1 MEMPVTATPPPMIPA
16 VSRETSAGI
25 LSSARIV
32 SACILLSRL
41 LGLVRDVLLAGLF
54 GGGRVNDAFVL
65 ATLVPNLFRRFF
77 GEGALTA
84 AFIPAYADAIAN
96 KSRAEADR
104 FARSAMTLLALFLGV
119 VAAGGMGVCGGLART
134 LGDPKGRLVADLL
147 VVLLPYMPLIC
158 LVALVTG
165 ILNVHRHFL
174 LPALAS
180 SVLNLFEIAA
190 FFAVGWFAA
199 TEEGKARVIAWSITA
214 AGLGQLL
221 LQVPALRAHKVPL
234 APLPKWE
241 PGVKRMLATMA
252 PMTFGI
258 AVFQI
263 NVLVDN
269 AVAEAMVPGD
279 GAVSALYFANRLFNF
294 PIALIGLSIAQAAFP
309 EFADAFARGRREE
322 VAGALAKS
330 FRMVLVLAIPASVGL
345 CVLATPII
353 RMIFEH
359 GNFSEPMARR
369 SGAVLAFYGLGTW
382 AACAQHVITRAFFAA
397 RDAKTPAVLGAGAV
411 FFNLALN
418 LTFVHWWRE
427 AGLALATS
435 ITAAVQLVILCVLL
449 RRNVPEIRWLPIFGW
464 CVRPVLAAGAMAAA
478 ALGLLHVL
486 PNQKYVQGL
495 APVAAGAI
503 VYFAGALL
511 LRVPEA
517 REVFAFRRHSRNLP

>member
-1 MEMPVTATPPPMIPA
+1 MTATPPPAVAPA
-16 VSRETSAGI
+16 PPSSAPGI
-25 LSSARIV
+25 LSAARVV

-84 AFIPAYADAIAN
+84 AFIPTYSDVLAN
-96 KSRAEADR
+96 KSREEADR

-119 VAAGGMGVCGGLART
+119 LAAGGMGLCGVLSRT
-134 LGDPKGRLVADLL
+134 MGDPKARLVADLL

-180 SVLNLFEIAA
+180 SVLNIFEIAA

-221 LQVPALRAHKVPL
+221 LQIPALRAHKVPVL
-234 APLPKWE
+234 PLPRWE
-241 PGVKRMLATMA
+241 PGVGRVLATMA

-269 AVAEAMVPGD
+269 AVAEAFVPGD

-294 PIALIGLSIAQAAFP
+294 PIALIGIAIAQAAFP
-309 EFADAFARGRREE
+309 EFADAFARGKREDM
-322 VAGALAKS
+322 AASLAKS

-345 CVLATPII
+345 GVLATPII

-359 GNFSEPMARR
+359 GTFSHAMTLR
-369 SGAVLAFYGLGTW
+369 SGAVLAFYGIGTW
-382 AACAQHVITRAFFAA
+382 AACATHVITRAFFAS
-397 RDAKTPAVLGAGAV
+397 RNAKTPAMLGAAAV
-411 FFNLALN
+411 LLN
-418 LTFVHWWRE
+418 LVLNLVFVRFWAE

-435 ITAAVQLVILCVLL
+435 ITAGLQLIVLCALL
-449 RRNVPEIRWLPIFGW
+449 RRNVPEMRWAPVLGW
-464 CVRPVLAAGAMAAA
+464 SVRPVLASAAMAAA
-478 ALGLLHVL
+478 ALALLRVL
-486 PNQKYVQGL
+486 PGDRFIQGL
-495 APVAAGAI
+495 VPVAAGAV
-503 VYFAGALL
+503 VYFGASFV

-517 REVFAFRRHSRNLP
+517 RDVFAFRRRRAA

>member
-1 MEMPVTATPPPMIPA
+1 MPATPPPMPP
-16 VSRETSAGI
+16 VSPSATSTGI
-25 LSSARIV
+25 LSAARVV
-32 SACILLSRL
+32 SACILLSRV

-84 AFIPAYADAIAN
+84 AFIPAYSDALAN
-96 KSRAEADR
+96 KSREEADR
-104 FARSAMTLLALFLGV
+104 FARSAMTILALFLGV
-119 VAAGGMGVCGGLART
+119 VAAGGMGACGVLTRT
-134 LGDPKGRLVADLL
+134 LGDPKGRMVADLL
-147 VVLLPYMPLIC
+147 VILLPYMPLIC

-221 LQVPALRAHKVPL
+221 LQIPALRAHKVPI
-234 APLPKWE
+234 APLLKWE
-241 PGVKRMLATMA
+241 PGVGRVLATMA

-294 PIALIGLSIAQAAFP
+294 PIALIGIAIAQAAFP
-309 EFADAFARGRREE
+309 AFADAFARGRREE

-345 CVLATPII
+345 GILATPII

-359 GNFSEPMARR
+359 GTFGPEMTRR

-397 RDAKTPAVLGAGAV
+397 RNPKTPAILGAGAV
-411 FFNLALN
+411 VMNLGLN
-418 LTFVHWWRE
+418 LTFVHWWAE

-435 ITAAVQLVILCVLL
+435 ITATVQLFVLCVLL
-449 RRNVPEIRWLPIFGW
+449 RRNVPEVRWLPVLVW
-464 CVRPVLAAGAMAAA
+464 CVRPVLAAAAMAAA
-478 ALGLLHVL
+478 ALAVL
-486 PNQKYVQGL
+486 SYLPPQKYLQGL
-495 APVAAGAI
+495 VPVAAGAA
-503 VYFAGALL
+503 VYFAAAVL

-517 REVFAFRRHSRNLP
+517 REVFSFRRHSRNRP

>member
-1 MEMPVTATPPPMIPA
+1 MPVTATPPPMAAVPA
-16 VSRETSAGI
+16 QSSAAPGI
-25 LSSARIV
+25 LSAARVV
-32 SACILLSRL
+32 SACILLSRI
-41 LGLVRDVLLAGLF
+41 LGLARDVLLAGLF

-84 AFIPAYADAIAN
+84 AFIPAYSDILAN
-96 KSRAEADR
+96 RPREEADR
-104 FARSAMTLLALFLGV
+104 FARSAMTLLALFLGLLS
-119 VAAGGMGVCGGLART
+119 AGGMGICGVLSRT
-134 LGDPKGRLVADLL
+134 LADEKGRLVADLL
-147 VVLLPYMPLIC
+147 VVLMPYMPLIC

-180 SVLNLFEIAA
+180 SVLNIFEIAA

-221 LQVPALRAHKVPL
+221 LQIPALRAHKVPVL
-234 APLPKWE
+234 PLPRWE
-241 PGVKRMLATMA
+241 PGVGRVLAGMA

-269 AVAEAMVPGD
+269 AVAEAFVPGD

-294 PIALIGLSIAQAAFP
+294 PIALIGIAIAQAAFP
-309 EFADAFARGRREE
+309 EFAEAFAKGKREE
-322 VAGALAKS
+322 LSSSLAKS

-345 CVLATPII
+345 GVLSAPII

-359 GNFSEPMARR
+359 GSFTPAMTAR
-369 SGAVLAFYGLGTW
+369 SAAVLAFYGIGTW
-382 AACAQHVITRAFFAA
+382 AACSQHVLTRAFFAA
-397 RDAKTPAVLGAGAV
+397 RDPKTPAVVGACTVAL
-411 FFNLALN
+411 NAALN
-418 LTFVHWWRE
+418 LVLVRFLAE

-435 ITAAVQLVILCVLL
+435 VTAALQLAVLAALL
-449 RRNVPEIRWLPIFGW
+449 RRRVPEVRWAPVLAWG
-464 CVRPVLAAGAMAAA
+464 VRPVLASAAMAAA
-478 ALGLLHVL
+478 AWGLLRAL
-486 PNQKYVQGL
+486 PDRPLLQGL
-495 APVAAGAI
+495 LPVAAGAA
-503 VYFAGALL
+503 VYFAAAVL

-517 REVFAFRRHSRNLP
+517 REVFAFRRRRR

>member
-1 MEMPVTATPPPMIPA
+1 MTATPAPVP
-16 VSRETSAGI
+16 GI
-25 LSSARIV
+25 LSAARVV
-32 SACILLSRL
+32 SACILLSRV

-84 AFIPAYADAIAN
+84 AFIPTYSDVLAN
-96 KSRAEADR
+96 KSREEADR

-119 VAAGGMGVCGGLART
+119 LAAGGMGVCGVLSRT
-134 LGDPKGRLVADLL
+134 MADEKGRLVADLL

-180 SVLNLFEIAA
+180 SVLNIFEIAA
-190 FFAVGWFAA
+190 FFVVGWFAA

-214 AGLGQLL
+214 AGLGQLI
-221 LQVPALRAHKVPL
+221 LQIPALRAHKVPV
-234 APLPKWE
+234 APLLKWE
-241 PGVKRMLATMA
+241 PGVKRVLAGMA

-294 PIALIGLSIAQAAFP
+294 PIALIGIAIAQAAFP
-309 EFADAFARGRREE
+309 EFAEAFARGKREE
-322 VAGALAKS
+322 MAGSLAKS

-345 CVLATPII
+345 GILAVPII

-359 GNFSEPMARR
+359 GSFTPEMTRR
-369 SGAVLAFYGLGTW
+369 SAAVLAFYGLGTW
-382 AACAQHVITRAFFAA
+382 AACAQHVVTRAFFAA
-397 RDAKTPAVLGAGAV
+397 RNPKVPAILGAFAVL
-411 FFNLALN
+411 LN
-418 LTFVHWWRE
+418 LGLNLIFVRFWAE

-435 ITAAVQLVILCVLL
+435 ITAALQLFVLCVLL
-449 RRNVPEIRWLPIFGW
+449 RRSVPEVRWASVLVW
-464 CVRPVLAAGAMAAA
+464 SVRPVLASAAMAAA
-478 ALGLLHVL
+478 ALGLLRVL
-486 PNQKYVQGL
+486 PQGRFVQGL
-495 APVAAGAI
+495 VPVAAGAA
-503 VYFAGALL
+503 VFFAASFV

-517 REVFAFRRHSRNLP
+517 RDVFAFRRRRAS